1 MNFETAFYRSPLAD
15 NNSYEQWEAEG
26 AQDMIKRANTTWKK
40 MLAEYQLPPLDPA
53 IDEAML
59 EYIATRKAASPDS
72 NV

>member
-1 MNFETAFYRSPLAD
+1 
-15 NNSYEQWEAEG
+15 
-26 AQDMIKRANTTWKK
+26 

-59 EYIATRKAASPDS
+59 EYIAARKAASPDS